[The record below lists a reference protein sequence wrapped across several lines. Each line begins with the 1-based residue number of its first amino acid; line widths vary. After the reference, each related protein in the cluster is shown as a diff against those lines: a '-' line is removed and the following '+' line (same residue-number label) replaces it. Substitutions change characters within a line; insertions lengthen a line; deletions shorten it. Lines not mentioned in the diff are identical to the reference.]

1 MSADQIRR
9 DLERKIKSRAD
20 AETVAGKHRT
30 KASSAVA
37 AANKARADATKTT
50 SASTA
55 KSKMSEA
62 GRRDKDAE
70 KASKDAAAADK
81 RAASLR
87 GEESRLRTRLATA
100 ETSERK
106 STEQKQRREDR
117 RAERERAAER
127 ADYEG
132 RISAAEAAAH
142 QAQNTAATLPQTLPE
157 PKPEKLRVLLLGAD
171 SRGAEIG
178 ECGLRIGREQ
188 QRIAAA
194 VRAAN
199 HRDLI
204 EIQPRPAATTEDLL
218 EGISQFRPHVVHF
231 SGHSNESL
239 LAFEDDDDAPNSGTV
254 VAGAAFARAMHAT
267 DEPPT
272 LVVLN
277 SCDSA
282 AHLDAI
288 VGELV
293 PFAVGMTDAIGDGD
307 AIIYAARFYASIA
320 NGQSIASSHAAG
332 LVALEF
338 AGLDPKIALL
348 KANEGLDPAAAVL
361 VTGTG
366 TA

>member
-1 MSADQIRR
+1 
-9 DLERKIKSRAD
+9 
-20 AETVAGKHRT
+20 
-30 KASSAVA
+30 
-37 AANKARADATKTT
+37 
-50 SASTA
+50 
-55 KSKMSEA
+55 
-62 GRRDKDAE
+62 
-70 KASKDAAAADK
+70 
-81 RAASLR
+81 
-87 GEESRLRTRLATA
+87 
-100 ETSERK
+100 
-106 STEQKQRREDR
+106 
-117 RAERERAAER
+117 
-127 ADYEG
+127 
-132 RISAAEAAAH
+132 
-142 QAQNTAATLPQTLPE
+142 
-157 PKPEKLRVLLLGAD
+157 
-171 SRGAEIG
+171 
-178 ECGLRIGREQ
+178 
-188 QRIAAA
+188 
-194 VRAAN
+194 
-199 HRDLI
+199 
-204 EIQPRPAATTEDLL
+204 
-218 EGISQFRPHVVHF
+218 
-231 SGHSNESL
+231 
-239 LAFEDDDDAPNSGTV
+239 
-254 VAGAAFARAMHAT
+254 MHAT